1 MEHID
6 DLKLL
11 KFYIDK
17 YHLQDHFSMDLASIA
32 ALHRYDAGEML
43 AHEGRLCEY
52 IWILVKGECMA
63 YVYTANNK
71 IHCEC
76 YFHNVSLLGEAATL
90 WNEPPMNSIRTLT
103 ECYFVSICAPRYRE
117 ALLNDNKFLRYAA
130 YTLALHVRKN
140 VVHFDPLET
149 RLASFIL
156 KAEKTGIF
164 RYNLTQCAD
173 IMETSYR
180 HLIRVLSIMCDSG
193 ILTKGERGDYHITD
207 YDRLEQVAKGDIGLK
222 ER

>member
-1 MEHID
+1 MEQMAD
-6 DLKLL
+6 PALLKL
-11 KFYIDK
+11 YIDK
-17 YHLQDHFSMDLASIA
+17 HNLQDYFTLDLADIS

-43 AHEGRLCEY
+43 AREGQLCEY

-63 YVYTANNK
+63 YVYTTSNK

-76 YFHNVSLLGEAATL
+76 YFNGVSLLGEAATI
-90 WNEPPMNSIRTLT
+90 WNEPPMNNIRTLT
-103 ECYFVSICAPRYRE
+103 ECYFVAISASRYRE
-117 ALLNDNKFLRYAA
+117 ALLDDNKFMRFAA
-130 YTLALHVRKN
+130 YTLAQHVRKN

-149 RLASFIL
+149 RLANFIL
-156 KAEKTGIF
+156 SIEKNGMF
-164 RYNLTQCAD
+164 RYNLTHCAD

-193 ILTKGERGDYHITD
+193 ILIKGERGDYRIADNEHLQ
-207 YDRLEQVAKGDIGLK
+207 RVAKGDIGLR